1 MAYIPPPLTFDFG
14 LENLDSLP
22 LEGCAAPVAQRSSH
36 HRLHPWPILIPAFFF
51 SQRPAGDAGRQGR
64 REAPRALRQVRQLHA
79 PGAKRDAA
87 PSTTC
92 PPTPSPP
99 LTRSLLHP
107 QDCGACYNCTDK
119 PKFGGPGVKKQAC
132 INRKCLMMVPKED
145 ADAERIKERK
155 RPKQHRNGPSS
166 PPKLLAAGGG
176 FGLGAL
182 NAAAG
187 MGMSPTSIIRRMPR
201 SPVSSPDISRPTSAG
216 WSYGADDDDEYGGL
230 SPAGDNNRVVGVGG
244 ADHDDAEE
252 GAGETPNPSRLAAS
266 VDGAGGFVRSSSS
279 NVLRGLEALGG
290 ITSSEE
296 VETDL
301 IEGAL
306 PPALRSAARGEW
318 KQMRE
323 VELAAEVAGKGN
335 SSSWTWNNPMLL
347 QEEFISMNERHRRE
361 SSTTTNPIV
370 VN

>member
-14 LENLDSLP
+14 LDNLDSLP

-36 HRLHPWPILIPAFFF
+36 HLLHPWPILTPAFFF
-51 SQRPAGDAGRQGR
+51 SQSPAGDSGCEGR

-87 PSTTC
+87 PITTC

-99 LTRSLLHP
+99 LTRSPLHP

-182 NAAAG
+182 NAAAEDA
-187 MGMSPTSIIRRMPR
+187 PPR
-201 SPVSSPDISRPTSAG
+201 SSGACRARRLVARHQPADLGGQPWRRRRRRAWRPLAG
-216 WSYGADDDDEYGGL
+216 KS
-230 SPAGDNNRVVGVGG
+230 NNRRRRRRRRPRRRRGG
-244 ADHDDAEE
+244 GGRDAEPVAPRRV
-252 GAGETPNPSRLAAS
+252 GRRGGRL
-266 VDGAGGFVRSSSS
+266 RPPSSS
-279 NVLRGLEALGG
+279 NVLRGLEAPGG

>member
-1 MAYIPPPLTFDFG
+1 MLQLHGQAQVRGPGRQEAGVHQPQVPDDG
-14 LENLDSLP
+14 A
-22 LEGCAAPVAQRSSH
+22 EGGRRRRADQGAQAPEAAP
-36 HRLHPWPILIPAFFF
+36 
-51 SQRPAGDAGRQGR
+51 QRPVVAA
-64 REAPRALRQVRQLHA
+64 EAPRRRRRLRPRRAQR
-79 PGAKRDAA
+79 
-87 PSTTC
+87 
-92 PPTPSPP
+92 
-99 LTRSLLHP
+99 
-107 QDCGACYNCTDK
+107 
-119 PKFGGPGVKKQAC
+119 
-132 INRKCLMMVPKED
+132 
-145 ADAERIKERK
+145 
-155 RPKQHRNGPSS
+155 
-166 PPKLLAAGGG
+166 GGG
-176 FGLGAL
+176 DGDVAHLDHPAHAAL
-182 NAAAG
+182 ARLVARHQ
-187 MGMSPTSIIRRMPR
+187 P
-201 SPVSSPDISRPTSAG
+201 
-216 WSYGADDDDEYGGL
+216 DDEYGGL

>member
-1 MAYIPPPLTFDFG
+1 MAGVL
-14 LENLDSLP
+14 SLP
-22 LEGCAAPVAQRSSH
+22 ARWISAPFFGPVV
-36 HRLHPWPILIPAFFF
+36 ILISGCGPSEQSFF
-51 SQRPAGDAGRQGR
+51 R
-64 REAPRALRQVRQLHA
+64 L
-79 PGAKRDAA
+79 GASRMR
-87 PSTTC
+87 TC
-92 PPTPSPP
+92 PS
-99 LTRSLLHP
+99 
-107 QDCGACYNCTDK
+107 
-119 PKFGGPGVKKQAC
+119 
-132 INRKCLMMVPKED
+132 
-145 ADAERIKERK
+145 
-155 RPKQHRNGPSS
+155 
-166 PPKLLAAGGG
+166 
-176 FGLGAL
+176 
-182 NAAAG
+182 
-187 MGMSPTSIIRRMPR
+187 
-201 SPVSSPDISRPTSAG
+201 
-216 WSYGADDDDEYGGL
+216 W
-230 SPAGDNNRVVGVGG
+230 
-244 ADHDDAEE
+244 
-252 GAGETPNPSRLAAS
+252 LAAS

-323 VELAAEVAGKGN
+323 VEQAAEVAGKGN

>member
-1 MAYIPPPLTFDFG
+1 VPADAVPP
-14 LENLDSLP
+14 
-22 LEGCAAPVAQRSSH
+22 SH
-36 HRLHPWPILIPAFFF
+36 
-51 SQRPAGDAGRQGR
+51 D
-64 REAPRALRQVRQLHA
+64 PR
-79 PGAKRDAA
+79 
-87 PSTTC
+87 
-92 PPTPSPP
+92 
-99 LTRSLLHP
+99 LHP

-252 GAGETPNPSRLAAS
+252 GAGETPNPSRLAAG

>member
-1 MAYIPPPLTFDFG
+1 
-14 LENLDSLP
+14 
-22 LEGCAAPVAQRSSH
+22 
-36 HRLHPWPILIPAFFF
+36 
-51 SQRPAGDAGRQGR
+51 
-64 REAPRALRQVRQLHA
+64 VRQLHA
-79 PGAKRDAA
+79 PGKDE
-87 PSTTC
+87 
-92 PPTPSPP
+92 TPRRTHVPADFSSPP
-99 LTRSLLHP
+99 LTDPLPRP

-252 GAGETPNPSRLAAS
+252 GAGETPNPSHLAAS

>member
-1 MAYIPPPLTFDFG
+1 M
-14 LENLDSLP
+14 
-22 LEGCAAPVAQRSSH
+22 
-36 HRLHPWPILIPAFFF
+36 
-51 SQRPAGDAGRQGR
+51 
-64 REAPRALRQVRQLHA
+64 
-79 PGAKRDAA
+79 
-87 PSTTC
+87 
-92 PPTPSPP
+92 
-99 LTRSLLHP
+99 
-107 QDCGACYNCTDK
+107 
-119 PKFGGPGVKKQAC
+119 
-132 INRKCLMMVPKED
+132 
-145 ADAERIKERK
+145 
-155 RPKQHRNGPSS
+155 
-166 PPKLLAAGGG
+166 
-176 FGLGAL
+176 
-182 NAAAG
+182 
-187 MGMSPTSIIRRMPR
+187 
-201 SPVSSPDISRPTSAG
+201 
-216 WSYGADDDDEYGGL
+216 
-230 SPAGDNNRVVGVGG
+230 
-244 ADHDDAEE
+244 
-252 GAGETPNPSRLAAS
+252 
-266 VDGAGGFVRSSSS
+266 RSSSS

>member
-1 MAYIPPPLTFDFG
+1 MGDVRTVSASSDDSACCPTPLATSSPTGD
-14 LENLDSLP
+14 LSEEELRAV
-22 LEGCAAPVAQRSSH
+22 CALWSE
-36 HRLHPWPILIPAFFF
+36 AF
-51 SQRPAGDAGRQGR
+51 PT
-64 REAPRALRQVRQLHA
+64 A
-79 PGAKRDAA
+79 PGRDRYAEA
-87 PSTTC
+87 VARLATAGATAEMVHAVFE
-92 PPTPSPP
+92 
-99 LTRSLLHP
+99 R
-107 QDCGACYNCTDK
+107 DGAC
-119 PKFGGPGVKKQAC
+119 V
-132 INRKCLMMVPKED
+132 
-145 ADAERIKERK
+145 
-155 RPKQHRNGPSS
+155 
-166 PPKLLAAGGG
+166 
-176 FGLGAL
+176 
-182 NAAAG
+182 AAA
-187 MGMSPTSIIRRMPR
+187 R
-201 SPVSSPDISRPTSAG
+201 SFV
-216 WSYGADDDDEYGGL
+216 
-230 SPAGDNNRVVGVGG
+230 RVVGVGG